1 MRCFTSKNYLLIQF
15 RFPKRVY
22 VRMPDTATRVAL
34 IKALMTKNGTPLSE
48 KVMNVVLKNTTY
60 IIFIDL
66 QATH

>member
-1 MRCFTSKNYLLIQF
+1 
-15 RFPKRVY
+15 
-22 VRMPDTATRVAL
+22 MPDTATRVAL

-48 KVMNVVLKNTTY
+48 KVMNVVLKNATY